1 MKGHTNTV
9 AGVKVSPDGRWAA
22 SASYDGSVRLWPMQ
36 DEGDAVVLKGHKRNV
51 ISVEFVDGGAVLAS
65 AGIGGDILL
74 WDVDSGETVGALE
87 GHTTA
92 AGSLQLDPDGDRLWS
107 LGYDGRILVHS
118 LADRSIEREI
128 EVAETRPIHDVPVDG
143 RQPTGHDVLRRG
155 GGLLHGAIRAYRC
168 GYDEGEGYVR
178 RGVLPGWQ
186 FARRRVGRR
195 QDSRVACRRLARPL
209 VVYDLFGLIPIRA
222 NTTVFS
228 LTKHS
233 GFRPSPE

>member
-1 MKGHTNTV
+1 M
-9 AGVKVSPDGRWAA
+9 R
-22 SASYDGSVRLWPMQ
+22 

-118 LADRSIEREI
+118 LADRAIEQEI
-128 EVAETRPIHDVPVDG
+128 EVAEARPFMMCLSLDGSRLGMTYSGGAAVYSTGPFERIGAATTKVKGMYGVAFSPDGSLLAAASADGKTRVW
-143 RQPTGHDVLRRG
+143 RRG
-155 GGLLHGAIRAYRC
+155 L
-168 GYDEGEGYVR
+168 
-178 RGVLPGWQ
+178 
-186 FARRRVGRR
+186 ARRIVV
-195 QDSRVACRRLARPL
+195 SESVCLTSPARSNR
-209 VVYDLFGLIPIRA
+209 FHG
-222 NTTVFS
+222 
-228 LTKHS
+228 
-233 GFRPSPE
+233 